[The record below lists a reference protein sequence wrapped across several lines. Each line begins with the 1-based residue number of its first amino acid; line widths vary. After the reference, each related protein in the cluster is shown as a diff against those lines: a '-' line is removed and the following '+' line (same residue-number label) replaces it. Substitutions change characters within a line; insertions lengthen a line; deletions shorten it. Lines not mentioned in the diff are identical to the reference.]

1 MQSRKK
7 LIITIVL
14 KNVKYKTLN
23 YKILLTKN
31 KNKEQDNCDKV
42 YNKTNL
48 QNMRYIIN
56 SNK

>member
-14 KNVKYKTLN
+14 KNVKYETLN
-23 YKILLTKN
+23 YKILLIKN

-48 QNMRYIIN
+48 
-56 SNK
+56 